1 MTQKF
6 LMRIIVIVIIL
17 AAAAYI
23 AYFVLG
29 RLHEVPLHKSL
40 EEIPMSIGE
49 WNNASQVYLDDTVV
63 DMLGVDEYIERFY
76 VAPGRQGQNV
86 DLYVSYFKVL
96 KEGKQFHS
104 PKNCLIGS
112 GSTLLNTGVVSVP
125 VHQGRGS
132 VKVSYML
139 LQKSGYKQLILY
151 WFQGRGRVMHSEYE
165 ERIYRILDAVFK
177 KRTEGAF
184 VRITSVD
191 RGDRIKETLEGL
203 VDFSSQ
209 IIPILDQH
217 FPVME

>member
-1 MTQKF
+1 
-6 LMRIIVIVIIL
+6 MRIFVVIVVL
-17 AAAAYI
+17 AVTTYI
-23 AYFVLG
+23 AYFSLG
-29 RLHEVPLHKSL
+29 RLHEVLLRKPLA
-40 EEIPMSIGE
+40 EIPGVIGQ
-49 WNNASQVYLDDTVV
+49 WNKTSQVYLDETIVN
-63 DMLGVDEYIERFY
+63 MLGVDEYVERFY
-76 VAPGRQGQNV
+76 VSPGRQDQHL
-86 DLYVSYFKVL
+86 DLYVSYFNVL

-112 GSTLLNTGVVSVP
+112 GSTPLKTGVVSVP
-125 VHQGRGS
+125 IHHGRDN

-139 LQKSGYKQLILY
+139 LQMGDQKQLILY

-165 ERIYRILDAVFK
+165 ERIYRVLDAVFK
-177 KRTEGAF
+177 RRTEGAF
-184 VRITSVD
+184 IRISSVD